1 MFDLAD
7 ITIQYNTIQNR
18 YWLSFIEKMLF
29 ILGRQ
34 YSKNS
39 ISYCCWL
46 AGMLKLHLPDNWLNS
61 NEEDID
67 QSR

>member
-1 MFDLAD
+1 
-7 ITIQYNTIQNR
+7 
-18 YWLSFIEKMLF
+18 MLF

-39 ISYCCWL
+39 VSYCCWL

-67 QSR
+67 QTRWSSYDENKMVKYSWGNQYNIP

>member
-1 MFDLAD
+1 
-7 ITIQYNTIQNR
+7 
-18 YWLSFIEKMLF
+18 MLF

-39 ISYCCWL
+39 VSYCCWL

-67 QSR
+67 QSRWSSYDENMIKFVWGNHDNIP